1 MADQKLEEIRNIRLE
16 KIKKLIALGI
26 NPYPSKPK
34 EGVEDIAVAREKLEQ
49 DVRVA
54 GRVMSIRGHGNVA
67 FFDLKDETG
76 KIQLWFQKDKLAD
89 SYKITELLDVGD
101 ILYAKGIVTKTKA
114 GEISIDVN
122 DFQLLSKSIRPL
134 PSTWF
139 GLKDVEE
146 RYRQRYVDLI
156 LNEEARKIFDLRTG
170 LVTEIRKFMDSKGFR
185 EVETPILQPIYGGA
199 SAQPFTTHH
208 NALDTDLYLRISDE
222 LYLKRLIVGGY
233 RKVYEIGHVF
243 RNEGIDRA
251 HNPEFTMMEF
261 YWAYANYEDLMTLT
275 EEMLSTIINKLT
287 GSYKVQHE
295 DDLLDFTPPWPRVKF
310 RDLLLEKT
318 GIDIDATRT
327 EVALKKEINGRKLKF
342 DLKGVVG
349 YGALCDKLYKEYIR
363 PSLVQPQYLVDYPS
377 AMIALAKKKEENPH
391 YISSVQLLVKGYEI
405 IKAYNELNDPVDQ
418 KDRWLEEERLGKKG
432 LEDHMVLDEDYI
444 RALEYGMPPTAG
456 WGMGIDRLVSILT
469 NQHSLKEVILFPTLR
484 PEK

>member
-1 MADQKLEEIRNIRLE
+1 MSEQKLEEIRNIRLE

-34 EGVEDIAVAREKLEQ
+34 EGIEDIADAREKLEQ
-49 DVRVA
+49 DVMVA